1 MHLVTRVHWET
12 NRSPAMTDTPQAT
25 TKCTYCGKPAD
36 PVVKREIIDRATHP
50 GTNKRYVRTRE
61 LPFCSKE
68 HGSNYQMGCEG

>member
-1 MHLVTRVHWET
+1 MNET
-12 NRSPAMTDTPQAT
+12 TTTT

-36 PVVKREIIDRATHP
+36 PVVKREIIDRASHP
-50 GTNKRYVRTRE
+50 TSGKKYVRTRE